1 MPSILNTIV
10 SWSIYQ
16 VGQSDL
22 FLHSFS
28 VNMESMLYCI
38 YTE

>member
-1 MPSILNTIV
+1 MPSILNTVV

-16 VGQSDL
+16 VGQADL
-22 FLHSFS
+22 FLHSS
-28 VNMESMLYCI
+28 VNTESVVYCI